1 MLKTIEKFERIINLA
16 LLVMLAL
23 VLLLATIDLGWI
35 ILKDIMTPPV
45 LLLEVEELLDL
56 FGAFLLVMI
65 GLELLD
71 TVKIYITQKT
81 IHVEVVLLVGIIA
94 IARKVVILEPKGMDA
109 LTLIG
114 IAAIIFSLTLGYYFV
129 KLAARDGRRLTAQA
143 AADLPAESQ
152 TSAKDEVTK

>member
-1 MLKTIEKFERIINLA
+1 MLKIIEKFERIINVA

-23 VLLLATIDLGWI
+23 VLLLATVDLGWI

-45 LLLEVEELLDL
+45 LLLDVEELLEL

-94 IARKVVILEPKGMDA
+94 IARKVVILEPKTMDA

-114 IAAIIFSLTLGYYFV
+114 IAAIIFALTVGYYFV
-129 KLAARDGRRLTAQA
+129 KLAARKASR
-143 AADLPAESQ
+143 ADSP
-152 TSAKDEVTK
+152 SAPD

>member
-1 MLKTIEKFERIINLA
+1 MLKLTEKFERVINVA
-16 LLVMLAL
+16 LLAMLAL
-23 VLLLATIDLGWI
+23 VVLLATIDLGWI
-35 ILKDIMTPPV
+35 ILKDILTPPV
-45 LLLEVEELLDL
+45 LLLDVEELLEL
-56 FGAFLLVMI
+56 FGAFLMVMI

-114 IAAIIFSLTLGYYFV
+114 IAAIIFALTLGYYFV
-129 KLAARDGRRLTAQA
+129 KRAARDGRRLTAEA

-152 TSAKDEVTK
+152 TSAKGEVTK